1 MKSITI
7 LGGLCILIALYVFF
21 GGVRL
26 TVENQSGQTIY
37 DVEIEYDLG
46 SFLSES
52 IPYKEIRK
60 KYLGTLLEDST
71 FNVKWRE
78 NSGRIY
84 RAQFSV
90 YLGFFGSDSILI
102 KILPNGEVDFEQRF

>member
-1 MKSITI
+1 MITQTQWDVI
-7 LGGLCILIALYVFF
+7 EKRHTQLVQ
-21 GGVRL
+21 
-26 TVENQSGQTIY
+26 TVADPSLDRSKRRTYQRE
-37 DVEIEYDLG
+37 LAH
-46 SFLSES
+46 
-52 IPYKEIRK
+52 
-60 KYLGTLLEDST
+60 LGTLLEDST

-78 NSGRIY
+78 NPGRIY